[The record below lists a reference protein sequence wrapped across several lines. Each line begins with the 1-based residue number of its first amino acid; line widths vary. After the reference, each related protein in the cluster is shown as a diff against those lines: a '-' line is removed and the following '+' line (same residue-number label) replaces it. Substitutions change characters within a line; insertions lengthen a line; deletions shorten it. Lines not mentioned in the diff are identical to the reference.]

1 MQVYT
6 KPTGDWKRLAKRYR
20 RNFLE
25 LYLSSPVITLNGNHY
40 SEIRY
45 FYPFDNPLHLVALNV
60 RGVVVLRNGQ
70 TVETNLSVVRRILR
84 STSLLYDVMS
94 EPFLNILEHF
104 AVLGKRASQART
116 SLQDLITWFQ
126 EHQSLLCRYVSAQ
139 TYTAFLRAIQGKLDA
154 LTHRANEAAG
164 TLRILSSLLS
174 SPSMSARE
182 IEAMYQLSVR
192 TQRWNAKNTQLLVE
206 GGRFAEQLQEELLS
220 QRDAWAHGDLTSRK
234 VCEKAARVWKTI
246 AKAADKPRQRLE
258 QTNYYEVAFEQ
269 RQNTVLQEHID
280 RALAVYRVPLVKP
293 DGFTGVQEEREFT
306 DAELDRILASLP
318 PLPERLPWRSG
329 RARIA
334 RIGARIG
341 VGLGMAISL
350 AGIVFSVWLMI
361 IQGPSFSAIS
371 QALFFASWL
380 FLLPQ
385 YLRRL

>member
-1 MQVYT
+1 MQVYK
-6 KPTGDWKRLAKRYR
+6 KPTGGWKKLAKRYR

-45 FYPFDNPLHLVALNV
+45 FYPFDNPPHLVALNV

-70 TVETNLSVVRRILR
+70 TVEQNLSVVRRILR
-84 STSLLYDVMS
+84 STSLLCDVMY
-94 EPFLNILEHF
+94 EPFLNDLEHF
-104 AVLGKRASQART
+104 GGKQASQART
-116 SLQDLITWFQ
+116 SSQDLIAWFQ

-139 TYTAFLRAIQGKLDA
+139 TYTEFLRTIQGKLDA
-154 LTHRANEAAG
+154 LTHRANEAAR
-164 TLRILSSLLS
+164 TLRVLNSLLS
-174 SPSMSARE
+174 TPSMSPQE
-182 IEAMYQLSVR
+182 IEAMYQLGIR
-192 TQRWNAKNTQLLVE
+192 TQRWNVRNTQLLVE
-206 GGRFAEQLQEELLS
+206 GGGFADQLQKELLS
-220 QRDAWAHGDLTSRK
+220 QRDTWAHGDIVSRK
-234 VCEKAARVWKTI
+234 VCEKAARIWKTI
-246 AKAADKPRQRLE
+246 AKAAGRTRQRLE
-258 QTNYYEVAFEQ
+258 QTNYSEFTLEE
-269 RQNTVLQEHID
+269 RTNIFLQERID
-280 RALAVYRVPLVKP
+280 KALAVYRVPLVKP
-293 DGFTGVQEEREFT
+293 DGLTGVQEEREFT

-329 RARIA
+329 RAQIA

-361 IQGPSFSAIS
+361 IQGPSFSTIS